1 VLGLANSAVA
11 AYYYLKIIVAIYMR
25 EPGESMEALTPP
37 SFTLRVALWAS
48 AIGVLVLG
56 IFPATLLSFVSFS
69 AAAFR

>member
-1 VLGLANSAVA
+1 
-11 AYYYLKIIVAIYMR
+11 VAIYMR